1 MIKWRTAWKDN
12 ELTGVMVMVTSMTGY
27 GRETVDLEETRVSL
41 EVRAVNHRFLDIST
55 KMPRSFLFLED
66 KMKKVIQQSIRRG
79 KIDVFVTVDG
89 EGLGSQKLK
98 VNWSLVDQY
107 MERLEEMQARYGLS
121 GELTVDLVTKL
132 EDVFTVQEEEQDES
146 RLERTLLTTL
156 GAAVKKVVQMR
167 EQEGAALKQDMLDRL
182 SRIHQVIDK
191 LSDRREI
198 VIESYRE
205 RIKDRIEQYVQE
217 ELKAEESRI
226 LQDVALLAEKGD
238 ITEELTRLRSHIEQF
253 SATIEKTDAIGRRLD
268 FIVQEMHREVNTI
281 GSKSNDA
288 KISEWVVLLKSEIE
302 KIKEQVQNVE

>member
-1 MIKWRTAWKDN
+1 
-12 ELTGVMVMVTSMTGY
+12 MVTSMTGY
-27 GRETVDLEETRVSL
+27 GRETVDLEETRISL

-79 KIDVFVTVDG
+79 KIDIFVTVDG
-89 EGLGSQKLK
+89 EGLVSQKLK
-98 VNWSLVDQY
+98 VDWNLVDQY

-132 EDVFTVQEEEQDES
+132 EEVFTVQEEEQDES
-146 RLERTLLTTL
+146 RLESTLLTTL
-156 GAAVKKVVQMR
+156 GAAVEKVVQMR
-167 EQEGAALKQDMLDRL
+167 AQEGAALKQDMLDRL

-191 LSDRREI
+191 LSGRREI

-205 RIKDRIEQYVQE
+205 RIKARIEQYVEE

-238 ITEELTRLRSHIEQF
+238 ITEEITRLRSHIEQF
-253 SATIEKTDAIGRRLD
+253 NDTMENKDAIGRRLD